1 MSWPFADRPSDAVK
15 LGRSHAVPVEI
26 HYSSGSDRYWYHGNL
41 WTTET
46 RPIRERQFNPWLQDP
61 RNRAIVERIRKHPAE
76 SDAEVAEACSTPPPP
91 DFPQSADWRVKP
103 WTVREVRRAF
113 EHADETHLL
122 RLYGLEGA
130 SKEEERILVTIDQDL
145 IKDAPMIPYT
155 RTEKGARRFQMWMML
170 SVVLADVL
178 VLYFMFQFITLAP
191 SVTYASAQVASLG
204 TQFVELMAMVFGC
217 LGVYW
222 FMARRTQ
229 VLDME
234 LQPIVENL
242 QDTHSEAVFL
252 VNSEKAPVTTYVA
265 RIFRLGDDAI
275 RTLCEEIGRFQAD
288 AISNL
293 QEQNRSQRD
302 EIDHAKILGVERYSS
317 SADMDVLGR
326 ASGGGRAGTNLG
338 TLVLIIGIVAVLA
351 VALTYAAMAGGG

>member
-1 MSWPFADRPSDAVK
+1 MTWPLSEHESDAVK

-26 HYSSGSDRYWYHGNL
+26 HYSSGSDRYWYHGQL
-41 WTTET
+41 WVTET
-46 RPIRERQFNPWLQDP
+46 RPIRERQTNPWLQDP
-61 RNRAIVERIRKHPAE
+61 RNRAIVQRIKDHPAE

-91 DFPQSADWRVKP
+91 DFPWMAEWRAKP
-103 WTVREVRRAF
+103 WTVTEVRRALQY
-113 EHADETHLL
+113 ADEPHLL
-122 RLYGLEGA
+122 RVYGLEGA

-145 IKDAPMIPYT
+145 IKDAPMVPYT

-170 SVVLADVL
+170 SVVLADIL

-191 SVTYASAQVASLG
+191 SVTYASSQVASLG
-204 TQFVELMAMVFGC
+204 TQFVELMAMIFGM
-217 LGVYW
+217 LAIYW
-222 FMARRTQ
+222 VMARKTQ

-234 LQPIVENL
+234 LQPVVENL

-252 VNSEKAPVTTYVA
+252 VNSEKSPVSTYVS
-265 RIFRLGDDAI
+265 RIFRLTPDAV
-275 RTLCEEIGRFQAD
+275 RALSEEIGRFQAD

-317 SADMDVLGR
+317 AADMAVLGR
-326 ASGGGRAGTNLG
+326 ASGGGTAGMGFG
-338 TLVLIIGIVAVLA
+338 TIALIIGIVAILA
-351 VALTYAAMAGGG
+351 VVVTYAAMAGGG